1 MFSKV
6 PTFTQVDLDV
16 NRALTSLYT
25 RIPAY
30 IRKAM
35 KFVQLKTVRDLVMLV
50 ASSPATNVIQ
60 HLENGGKHV
69 YFVIGGTL
77 SEVFTYLVKLDEPIE
92 GSFITYN
99 SYKGEIGS
107 SEKIASE
114 PNMNSFPIIEIM
126 NQNLIPEEMLE
137 TVAGL

>member
-1 MFSKV
+1 
-6 PTFTQVDLDV
+6 
-16 NRALTSLYT
+16 
-25 RIPAY
+25 
-30 IRKAM
+30 M

-50 ASSPATNVIQ
+50 ASSPAT
-60 HLENGGKHV
+60 
-69 YFVIGGTL
+69 
-77 SEVFTYLVKLDEPIE
+77 E

>member
-1 MFSKV
+1 
-6 PTFTQVDLDV
+6 
-16 NRALTSLYT
+16 
-25 RIPAY
+25 
-30 IRKAM
+30 M
-35 KFVQLKTVRDLVMLV
+35 KFVQLKTMRDLVMLV

-60 HLENGGKHV
+60 HLENGEKHI

-77 SEVFTYLVKLDEPIE
+77 REVFTYLVKLDEPIE

-114 PNMNSFPIIEIM
+114 PNMNSFPIIEIL
-126 NQNLIPEEMLE
+126 NQDLIPEEMLE
-137 TVAGL
+137 TLAGL

>member
-1 MFSKV
+1 
-6 PTFTQVDLDV
+6 
-16 NRALTSLYT
+16 
-25 RIPAY
+25 
-30 IRKAM
+30 M
-35 KFVQLKTVRDLVMLV
+35 KFVQLKTIRDLVMLV

-126 NQNLIPEEMLE
+126 NQNLIQEEMLE